1 VFYGGNGV
9 IYAVMNNNDLNWYRH
24 DGWNDGSFK
33 WAFSEGKKVGV
44 GWDVKQV
51 FSSGDGIIY
60 AQMPNND
67 LLWYRHDGR
76 GDGSFRWGFPEGK
89 KVGVGWN
96 FVQLFSGA
104 ALPN

>member
-1 VFYGGNGV
+1 V
-9 IYAVMNNNDLNWYRH
+9 
-24 DGWNDGSFK
+24 
-33 WAFSEGKKVGV
+33 AFPEGKKVGV